1 MNRLL
6 LIAFAAVS
14 IANAAEGG
22 AVLVPVPALTGNGPA
37 IAGGHETRSAVN
49 FPRPLSAFEVEI
61 ITVKKNDYASV
72 EAWTLLAAQGYHVAA
87 SVPGD
92 GGVIFYLER
101 SAGSGS
107 QSTWQLPS
115 LLDQDK
121 TVADGIRVKIKDLN
135 EERQRATHAGA
146 VSTLATPAK

>member
-22 AVLVPVPALTGNGPA
+22 AALIPIPAPSGNGPA
-37 IAGGHETRSAVN
+37 IVGGHETRSAVT

-61 ITVKKNDYASV
+61 ITVKKNDHASV

-101 SAGSGS
+101 SVGSAS

-135 EERQRATHAGA
+135 EERQRAARAG
-146 VSTLATPAK
+146 TTPATAAPAK